1 MDKAVKIVVT
11 IIFAAIGYAAVGLW
25 GPFKGEPFDYAS
37 ATVERKQT
45 YLETKTR
52 NISRG
57 FRLTSGDSSEIT
69 QTFVDAESDMI
80 SFAIELKGA
89 ELASLPASEVE
100 NAKNLIL
107 KTVCKLT
114 ERKLLTETPFRL
126 RMRFFRPGGGS
137 LMTVEANGE
146 TCAPHF

>member
-1 MDKAVKIVVT
+1 VAQIGKIAVGIL
-11 IIFAAIGYAAVGLW
+11 AAIAGFLAVTFW
-25 GPFKGEPFDYAS
+25 GPFKGEPFDYAAAS
-37 ATVERKQT
+37 VERKQK
-45 YLETKTR
+45 YLETKAQ

-57 FRLTSGDSSEIT
+57 YRLTAGDKSEIT
-69 QTFVDAESDMI
+69 QTYVDAESDMI
-80 SFAIELKGA
+80 SFTIELKGA

-114 ERKLLTETPFRL
+114 ERKLLTETAFRM